1 MEIIKNKSKSTA
13 KIKKNPLPKVLKP
26 HGTATWLLLNYP
38 DLTIEQ
44 IANFCEMESLKI
56 LFLKNEIDN
65 GKEYPTH
72 NPVYMGYI
80 SEENLEEAEK
90 DPKKKLNFIGDS
102 IIENIQKKRNKRTYV
117 SFLEKKN
124 RLSGALWLIN
134 FYKNLNLSVEHI
146 KKLSKASNS
155 NINKLMTN
163 KKFTNGIIPT
173 DPTKL
178 NLCTR
183 EQLEE
188 TLMLYE
194 NKK

>member
-1 MEIIKNKSKSTA
+1 MNISKTKLKST
-13 KIKKNPLPKVLKP
+13 KVKKKQIPKVLKP

-44 IANFCEMESLKI
+44 IGAFCEMDSLKV

-65 GKEYPTH
+65 GKEYPSH

-80 SEENLEEAEK
+80 SEEDLEEAEK
-90 DPKKKLNFIGDS
+90 NPKKKLNFIGDN
-102 IIENIQKKRNKRTYV
+102 IIENIQKKRNKRTYI

-124 RLSGALWLIN
+124 RLSGALWLVN
-134 FYKNLNLSVEHI
+134 FYKNLNLSIEHI
-146 KKLSKASNS
+146 KKLSKASSS

-163 KKFTNGIIPT
+163 KKFTNGITPT

-183 EQLEE
+183 DELEE
-188 TLMLYE
+188 ILILYE

>member
-1 MEIIKNKSKSTA
+1 MNKNKPQSIKT
-13 KIKKNPLPKVLKP
+13 KKNSIPKVLKP
-26 HGTATWLLLNYP
+26 HGTATWLLLNHP

-44 IANFCEMESLKI
+44 IANFCEMDSLKI

-80 SEENLEEAEK
+80 SEKNLEEAEK
-90 DPKKKLNFIGDS
+90 NPKRKLEFIGDN
-102 IIENIQKKRNKRTYV
+102 IIETIQKKRNKRTYV

-124 RLSGALWLIN
+124 RLAGALWLIN

-146 KKLSKASNS
+146 KKLSKASGA
-155 NINKLMTN
+155 NIQKLMTN
-163 KKFTNGIIPT
+163 KKFTNGITPT
-173 DPTKL
+173 DPSKL

-183 EQLEE
+183 EELEE

-194 NKK
+194 SKK

>member
-1 MEIIKNKSKSTA
+1 MNIKPTSKS
-13 KIKKNPLPKVLKP
+13 IKKKQIPKVLKP

-44 IANFCEMESLKI
+44 IGTFCEMDSLKI
-56 LFLKNEIDN
+56 LFLKNEIDG
-65 GKEYPTH
+65 GKEYPSH

-80 SEENLEEAEK
+80 TEKDLEEAEK
-90 DPKKKLNFIGDS
+90 DPKKKLNFIGDN

-124 RLSGALWLIN
+124 RLAGALWLIN
-134 FYKNLNLSVEHI
+134 FYKNINISLEHI
-146 KKLSKASNS
+146 KKLSKASS
-155 NINKLMTN
+155 FNINKLMTN

-183 EQLEE
+183 EELEDI
-188 TLMLYE
+188 LMLYE
-194 NKK
+194 GKK

>member
-1 MEIIKNKSKSTA
+1 MEISKTKSKSL
-13 KIKKNPLPKVLKP
+13 KVKKKQIPKVLKP
-26 HGTATWLLLNYP
+26 HGTATWLLLNHQ

-44 IANFCEMESLKI
+44 IGTFCEMDSLKV

-65 GKEYPTH
+65 GKEYPSH

-90 DPKKKLNFIGDS
+90 DPKKKLIFIGDN

-146 KKLSKASNS
+146 KKLSKASS
-155 NINKLMTN
+155 FNINKLMTN
-163 KKFTNGIIPT
+163 KKFINGITPT

-178 NLCTR
+178 NLCSR
-183 EQLEE
+183 EELEE
-188 TLMLYE
+188 ILILYE
-194 NKK
+194 KK